1 MNNNNILLLATSVV
15 ALLLSAI
22 LIVVILF
29 IDVANLAYAKHQQQ
43 SQNVTLIQKLSTLV
57 NSNASALGSSDAP
70 VTLIEFGD
78 YQCAACYE
86 FHADT
91 NDLILTNLVKTGKVK
106 FLFKDFPI
114 LDLPTDSASTLASE
128 ASYCAADQGKYWQ
141 YHDKLY
147 NSWQGE
153 NTGWITKAS
162 LTQFAISIG
171 IKNIKEF
178 SQCLDSGKY
187 AAAVAANFNL
197 AGSIGLTATPSFVL
211 ISNNSN
217 TQQQLHEIVGAQPYA
232 MFANTVNI
240 MTAHSR
246 ISFSAWIP

>member
-1 MNNNNILLLATSVV
+1 MNNNNILLLATPVV
-15 ALLLSAI
+15 ALLLSTI
-22 LIVVILF
+22 LIAVILL
-29 IDVANLAYAKHQQQ
+29 IDVANLAYGKHQQQ
-43 SQNVTLIQKLSTLV
+43 SQNATQLIQKLSTPV
-57 NSNASALGSSDAP
+57 TSNASALGSSDAP

-78 YQCAACYE
+78 YQCAACYK

-91 NDLILTNLVKTGKVK
+91 QDLILTNLVKTGKVK

-114 LDLPTDSASTLASE
+114 LDLPTDRASTLASE

-162 LTQFAISIG
+162 LRQFAISIG

-187 AAAVAANFNL
+187 AAVVADNFNL
-197 AGSIGLTATPSFVL
+197 ARSIGLTATPSFVL
-211 ISNNSN
+211 ISNSSN
-217 TQQQLHEIVGAQPYA
+217 TQQQLLEIVGAQPYA
-232 MFANTVNI
+232 VFANIVNI

-246 ISFSAWIP
+246 M

>member
-1 MNNNNILLLATSVV
+1 MNNNNILLLATPVV
-15 ALLLSAI
+15 ALLLLCTM
-22 LIVVILF
+22 LIVV
-29 IDVANLAYAKHQQQ
+29 IDVANLAYAKHQRQ
-43 SQNVTLIQKLSTLV
+43 SQNATQFNIQIQKLSTPV
-57 NSNASALGSSDAP
+57 TSNASALGSSDAL

-78 YQCAACYE
+78 YQCAACYK

-91 NDLILTNLVKTGKVK
+91 EDLILTNLVKTGKIK

-114 LDLPTDSASTLASE
+114 LDLPTDRASTLASE
-128 ASYCAADQGKYWQ
+128 ASYCAADQGRYWQ

-162 LTQFAISIG
+162 LKQFAISID

-187 AAAVAANFNL
+187 AAVVGDNFNL
-197 AGSIGLTATPSFVL
+197 ARSIGLTATPSFVL
-211 ISNNSN
+211 ISNSSN
-217 TQQQLHEIVGAQPYA
+217 TQQQLLEIMGAQPYA
-232 MFANTVNI
+232 VFADIVNI

-246 ISFSAWIP
+246 M

>member
-1 MNNNNILLLATSVV
+1 MNNNNILLLATPVV
-15 ALLLSAI
+15 ALLLSTV
-22 LIVVILF
+22 LIVVILL
-29 IDVANLAYAKHQQQ
+29 IDGANLAYTKQQQ
-43 SQNVTLIQKLSTLV
+43 SQNATQLIQKLSTPV
-57 NSNASALGSSDAP
+57 TSNASALGSSDAH

-78 YQCAACYE
+78 YQCAACHK
-86 FHADT
+86 FHTDT
-91 NDLILTNLVKTGKVK
+91 EDLILTNLVKTGKVK

-114 LDLPTDSASTLASE
+114 LDLPKDRASTLASE

-147 NSWQGE
+147 NSWEGE

-162 LTQFAISIG
+162 LEQFAVSIG

-187 AAAVAANFNL
+187 AAVVTDNFNL
-197 AGSIGLTATPSFVL
+197 AGSIGLTATPSFVM
-211 ISNNSN
+211 ISNSSHA
-217 TQQQLHEIVGAQPYA
+217 QQQLLEIIGAQPYA
-232 MFANTVNI
+232 VFANIVNI

-246 ISFSAWIP
+246 M

>member
-1 MNNNNILLLATSVV
+1 MNNNNIILLSRSVV
-15 ALLLSAI
+15 GLLLLSTI
-22 LIVVILF
+22 LLAVILL

-43 SQNVTLIQKLSTLV
+43 PQNATQLIQKLSTPV
-57 NSNASALGSSDAP
+57 ISNASALGSSDAP

-78 YQCAACYE
+78 YQCAACHK
-86 FHADT
+86 FRADT
-91 NDLILTNLVKTGKVK
+91 EDLILTNLVKTGKVK
-106 FLFKDFPI
+106 FLFRDFPI
-114 LDLPTDSASTLASE
+114 LDLPRDNASTLASE

-153 NTGWITKAS
+153 NTGWITKAN

-187 AAAVAANFNL
+187 AAVVADNFNL
-197 AGSIGLTATPSFVL
+197 ARNIGLAATPSFVL
-211 ISNNSN
+211 ISNSSN
-217 TQQQLHEIVGAQPYA
+217 TRQQLLEIVGAQPYA
-232 MFANTVNI
+232 VFANIVNI
-240 MTAHSR
+240 MTAHR
-246 ISFSAWIP
+246 RM

>member
-1 MNNNNILLLATSVV
+1 MNNNNILLLATPVV
-15 ALLLSAI
+15 ALLLSTI
-22 LIVVILF
+22 LIAVIAL
-29 IDVANLAYAKHQQQ
+29 IDVANLAYGKHQQLSLNATQ
-43 SQNVTLIQKLSTLV
+43 LIQKLSTPV
-57 NSNASALGSSDAP
+57 TSNASALGSSDAP
-70 VTLIEFGD
+70 VTFIEFGD
-78 YQCAACYE
+78 YQCAACHK

-91 NDLILTNLVKTGKVK
+91 EDLILTNLVKIGKVK

-114 LDLPTDSASTLASE
+114 LDLSTDRSSTLASE

-187 AAAVAANFNL
+187 AAAVADNFNL
-197 AGSIGLTATPSFVL
+197 ARDIGLIATPSFVL
-211 ISNNSN
+211 ISNSN
-217 TQQQLHEIVGAQPYA
+217 TQQQLLEIVGAQPYA
-232 MFANTVNI
+232 VFANVVNI

-246 ISFSAWIP
+246 